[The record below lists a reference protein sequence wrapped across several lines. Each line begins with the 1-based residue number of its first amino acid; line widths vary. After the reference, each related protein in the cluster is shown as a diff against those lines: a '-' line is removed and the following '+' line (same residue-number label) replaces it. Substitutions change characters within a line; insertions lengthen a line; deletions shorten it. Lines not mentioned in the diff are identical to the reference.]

1 MLIVLVLI
9 LFLILQVAD
18 LVAAGVRYFVS
29 RREIA
34 QRRDVPAA
42 EQDMSIV
49 LRKIKYGHM
58 VGRVA
63 GKR

>member
-1 MLIVLVLI
+1 MLIILMLI

-18 LVAAGVRYFVS
+18 LIAAGVRYVMS

-42 EQDMSIV
+42 DLDMLSSW
-49 LRKIKYGHM
+49 REIK
-58 VGRVA
+58 RRNKVA
-63 GKR
+63 G